1 MADERGFT
9 LLEVLIAFS
18 IAAAAILVIMRAN
31 VAGLDSA
38 RTAAR
43 YEEAVA
49 RARSHLANTGVARP
63 LAAGS
68 SSGDDGG
75 GFQWQIDVTPVA
87 TTGAPPTGIG
97 PPQSLTLYEIAVH
110 VGWRETG
117 RQREVVLRTRRL
129 AQPEAAR

>member
-1 MADERGFT
+1 MAHERGFT

-31 VAGLDSA
+31 LAGIDSA

-49 RARSHLANTGVARP
+49 RARSHLANTGIAAP
-63 LAAGS
+63 LSPGT

-75 GFQWQIDVTPVA
+75 GYQWRIDVTPIGS
-87 TTGAPPTGIG
+87 TGTPPTGIDL
-97 PPQSLTLYEIAVH
+97 PQSITLYEIAVH
-110 VGWRETG
+110 VGWRDIG
-117 RQREVVLRTRRL
+117 RQREVILRTRRL
-129 AQPEAAR
+129 AKPEVAR

>member
-1 MADERGFT
+1 MTHDRGFT

-31 VAGLDSA
+31 LAGIESA
-38 RTAAR
+38 RTVAR

-49 RARSHLANTGVARP
+49 RARSHLANTGIAAP
-63 LAAGS
+63 LVSGT

-75 GFQWQIDVTPVA
+75 GFQWRIDVTPA
-87 TTGAPPTGIG
+87 GSTGMPATGIG
-97 PPQSLTLYEIAVH
+97 PPQSVTLFEIVVH

-129 AQPEAAR
+129 AKPEVAR

>member
-31 VAGLDSA
+31 VAGIDSA

-49 RARSHLANTGVARP
+49 RARSHLANTGVAMP
-63 LAAGS
+63 LVAGT

-87 TTGAPPTGIG
+87 TTGTPPTGIG
-97 PPQSLTLYEIAVH
+97 PPQSITLYEIAVH

-117 RQREVVLRTRRL
+117 RLREVVLRTRRL
-129 AQPEAAR
+129 ARPEVAR